1 MQCPNS
7 PVYNTSVEQKRH
19 AKNVAK
25 QRRLGTTNLRELL
38 RDVSMKTSLSLV
50 YNFNIVFYEN
60 RNVANVL

>member
-38 RDVSMKTSLSLV
+38 RDVSMKTPLNLV
-50 YNFNIVFYEN
+50 Y
-60 RNVANVL
+60 

>member
-38 RDVSMKTSLSLV
+38 RDVSKKFILAIWHFMLCVL
-50 YNFNIVFYEN
+50 FL
-60 RNVANVL
+60 RNVVNVL